1 MAHKPRTPHE
11 DDAKAAMVDHIVAEL
26 EKGGVPLNVILR
38 AMDPPLSR
46 WTLSEWRKADA
57 LIGRR
62 VDDAFETGSDAFA
75 VRMRKTAQGKKPAQ
89 GGDSTGSVDR
99 DKLVLWLDE
108 KLLARWNT
116 RYQAKTVLANDP
128 TNPVT
133 NPNKPAQLTEEQ
145 LLTIAS
151 QGVRAKPGDNG

>member
-1 MAHKPRTPHE
+1 MGRHLSADE
-11 DDAKAAMVDHIVAEL
+11 KAAVIDHIVEQL
-26 EKGGVPLNVILR
+26 SEGLLSLRQILAR
-38 AMDPPLSR
+38 MDPPMAHQTILD
-46 WTLSEWRKADA
+46 WRKADA
-57 LIGRR
+57 LIGQRI
-62 VDDAFETGSDAFA
+62 DDAFELGSDNHAN
-75 VRMRKTAQGKKPAQ
+75 RMRLTAQGKKPEE

-99 DKLVLWLDE
+99 DKLVLWWDE
-108 KLLARWNT
+108 KFIARRNT

>member
-38 AMDPPLSR
+38 EMDPPLSR
-46 WTLSEWRKADA
+46 WTLKEWRKADA

-62 VDDAFETGSDAFA
+62 IDDAFETGGDAFA

-108 KLLARWNT
+108 KLLARWDT

-128 TNPVT
+128 VNPVT
-133 NPNKPAQLTEEQ
+133 SVKPTGLTDEQ
-145 LLTIAS
+145 LLTIAA
-151 QGVRAKPGDNG
+151 QGVRAKPVDHG

>member
-1 MAHKPRTPHE
+1 ML
-11 DDAKAAMVDHIVAEL
+11 DHIVAEL

-46 WTLSEWRKADA
+46 WTLNEWRKADA

-62 VDDAFETGSDAFA
+62 IDDAFETGSDAFA
-75 VRMRKTAQGKKPAQ
+75 VRMRKTAQGKKPEQ

-128 TNPVT
+128 VNPVT
-133 NPNKPAQLTEEQ
+133 SAKPTGLTDEQ
-145 LLTIAS
+145 LLTIAA
-151 QGVRAKPGDNG
+151 QGVRAKLGDRG